1 MKKLVPILII
11 LFVFASCQTR
21 VVTIQNPIQANSVEL
36 YQKYTIQTNDA
47 KIVKMEVLKQDQDK
61 IYGKL
66 KNGEELTINKSDIRE
81 MKKLDLFSS
90 IAIGVAALAAVVF
103 VPI

>member
-1 MKKLVPILII
+1 MKKLVPILMI

-21 VVTIQNPIQANSVEL
+21 VVSVQNPIQANSVEL

-47 KIVKMEVLKQDQDK
+47 KIVKMEVLRQDQDK

-66 KNGEELTINKSDIRE
+66 KNGEEHIINKSDIRD

-90 IAIGVAALAAVVF
+90 IAIGVAALAAVIF

>member
-1 MKKLVPILII
+1 MKKLVPILMI

-21 VVTIQNPIQANSVEL
+21 VVSVQNPIQANSVEL

-47 KIVKMEVLKQDQDK
+47 KIVKMEVLKQDQVK

-66 KNGEELTINKSDIRE
+66 KNGEEVIINKSDIRE

-90 IAIGVAALAAVVF
+90 IAIGVAALAAVIF